1 LVGLRLKGIV
11 PALGLALLAAS
22 CAGRVRDYGGVEI
35 EQGLLRRPLDSAAV
49 TKRSAAAIAIVET
62 DVGRGMGFVIDPSG
76 YLITNRHVL
85 EDADHIE
92 QVTFPAMD
100 PPLSVA
106 AVHVAYVDPLRD
118 LALLKLDTSRQ
129 LPHLRLATRKI
140 IDVADYLS
148 HSDPVYVFGRAGD
161 ESAEPSLV
169 LHGGK
174 VVRLQAHNAL
184 AGPGSFVGVTQDVKE
199 GQSGGPVLDR
209 FGRAVA
215 VVTWTWR
222 DRRGGYAIPI
232 ADATRMLSERP
243 LLDDPRRRAGR
254 ARLRATEFFEAL
266 GRNDVDVA
274 RRMTSPTRARKVRS
288 QTVERIAET
297 MRESGSQAV
306 QHFFVA
312 LESLAG
318 GEPLDDV
325 VAVAMLQDL
334 VIRTGSHEFREAL
347 GVEEDLSREQVLA
360 FFFEVGQAYLRARRA
375 AGKDPGDALDA
386 ALRHL
391 QTVEAARTFAFA
403 GFLRA
408 FDGSAVKI
416 ERVQV
421 LPGEY
426 APRAVV
432 TLRMVGGLGWET
444 SANGLTR
451 ATVQSAVPG
460 RRLVALH
467 LRLEWGD
474 WYVSDVTP
482 AA

>member
-1 LVGLRLKGIV
+1 
-11 PALGLALLAAS
+11 
-22 CAGRVRDYGGVEI
+22 VRDYGGVEV
-35 EQGLLRRPLDSAAV
+35 EQGLLRRPLDGAAV
-49 TKRSAAAIAIVET
+49 TKRSAGAIAIVET
-62 DVGRGMGFVIDPSG
+62 DVGRGMAFVIDPSG

-92 QVTFPAMD
+92 EVTFPAME

-106 AVHVAYVDPLRD
+106 SVHVAYVDPLRD
-118 LALLKLDTSRQ
+118 LALLKLDPPRP

-140 IDVADYLS
+140 IAVDDYLS
-148 HSDPVYVFGRAGD
+148 HADPVFVFGRTGD
-161 ESAEPSLV
+161 ENADSGLV

-174 VVRLQAHNAL
+174 VVRLEAHNAL

-232 ADATRMLSERP
+232 ADATRMLAERP

-254 ARLRATEFFEAL
+254 AKARASEFLDAL
-266 GRNDVDVA
+266 GRNEVDIA
-274 RRMTSPTRARKVRS
+274 RRMTSPSRARKVRS
-288 QTVERIAET
+288 ETVERIVAT
-297 MRESGSQAV
+297 MRDSGSKAV

-325 VAVAMLQDL
+325 VAIAMLQDL
-334 VIRTGSHEFREAL
+334 VMRTGSREFREAL
-347 GVEEDLSREQVLA
+347 GLEEELPREQVLA

-375 AGKDPGDALDA
+375 DGKDPGAALDA

-403 GFLRA
+403 EFLRA
-408 FDGSAVKI
+408 FEGSAVKI
-416 ERVQV
+416 ERVQLV
-421 LPGEY
+421 PGEY

-444 SANGLTR
+444 SVNGLAR
-451 ATVQSAVPG
+451 ATVQSGVPG
-460 RRLVALH
+460 RRLLALH

-474 WYVSDVTP
+474 WYVADVTP

>member
-1 LVGLRLKGIV
+1 VSLRLKGIV
-11 PALGLALLAAS
+11 PALGLALLTAS
-22 CAGRVRDYGGVEI
+22 CAGRVRDYGGVEV
-35 EQGLLRRPLDSAAV
+35 EQGLLRRPLDGAAV

-85 EDADHIE
+85 EDADHVERVI
-92 QVTFPAMD
+92 FPAMD

-106 AVHVAYVDPLRD
+106 TVHVSYVDPLRD
-118 LALLKLDTSRQ
+118 LALLKLDAMRP

-140 IDVADYLS
+140 IDVGDYLS
-148 HSDPVYVFGRAGD
+148 HSDPVFVFRRVGD
-161 ESAEPSLV
+161 EDTDPSLV

-174 VVRLQAHNAL
+174 VVRLDAHNSL
-184 AGPGSFVGVTQDVKE
+184 AGPGAFVGVTQDVKE

-243 LLDDPRRRAGR
+243 LLDDARQRAGR
-254 ARLRATEFFEAL
+254 ARARATEFLQAL
-266 GRNDVDVA
+266 GRNEVDVA
-274 RRMTSPTRARKVRS
+274 RRMTSPSRARKVRAE
-288 QTVERIAET
+288 TVESIVAK
-297 MRESGSQAV
+297 MRESGATAI

-312 LESLAG
+312 LEGLAG
-318 GEPLDDV
+318 DEPLDDV

-334 VIRTGSHEFREAL
+334 VVRTGSREFREAL
-347 GVEEDLSREQVLA
+347 GVEDELAREQVLA
-360 FFFEVGQAYLRARRA
+360 FFFEVGQAYLRARR
-375 AGKDPGDALDA
+375 GDQKDPGEALDS

-391 QTVEAARTFAFA
+391 HTVEAARTFALADFM
-403 GFLRA
+403 RA

-421 LPGEY
+421 VPGQY

-432 TLRMVGGLGWET
+432 TLRMVGGLGWEP
-444 SANGLTR
+444 SVDGLKR

-460 RRLVALH
+460 RRLLALH

-474 WYVSDVTP
+474 WYVADVTP

>member
-1 LVGLRLKGIV
+1 VSLRLKRIV
-11 PALGLALLAAS
+11 PALGLAFLTAS
-22 CAGRVRDYGGVEI
+22 CAGRVRDYGGVEV
-35 EQGLLRRPLDSAAV
+35 EQGLLRRPLDSTAV
-49 TKRSAAAIAIVET
+49 SERSAAAIAIVET

-76 YLITNRHVL
+76 YVITNRHVL
-85 EDADHIE
+85 EDADHVE
-92 QVTFPAMD
+92 QVIFPAMV

-106 AVHVAYVDPLRD
+106 TVHVAYVDPVRD
-118 LALLKLDTSRQ
+118 LALLKIDTKRQ

-140 IDVADYLS
+140 IDVGDYLS
-148 HSDPVYVFGRAGD
+148 YSDPVFVFRRVED
-161 ESAEPSLV
+161 EGADPSLV

-174 VVRLQAHNAL
+174 VVRLDAHNSL

-215 VVTWTWR
+215 VITWTWR

-243 LLDDPRRRAGR
+243 LLDDPHEQAGR
-254 ARLRATEFFEAL
+254 ARSRAAEFLQAL
-266 GRNDVDVA
+266 GENDVDVA
-274 RRMTSPTRARKVRS
+274 RRMTSPSRARKVRAE
-288 QTVERIAET
+288 TVERIAAT
-297 MRESGSQAV
+297 MQDSGAMAV

-318 GEPLDDV
+318 KEPLDDV

-334 VIRTGSHEFREAL
+334 VVRTGSSEFREAL

-360 FFFEVGQAYLRARRA
+360 FFLEVGQAYLRARRA
-375 AGKDPGDALDA
+375 DGKDPGEALDA

-403 GFLRA
+403 DFMRA
-408 FDGSAVKI
+408 FDGSAVRI

-421 LPGEY
+421 VPGQY

-444 SANGLTR
+444 SVSGLTR

-474 WYVSDVTP
+474 WYVADVTP